1 MRVKVVTGRSLGQG
15 RGKELGKF
23 SKEYFDNV
31 SICELDPDDMK
42 AIGVEE
48 GSKVIIST
56 PQGSVTLRAVKSR
69 QAPHRGLVFIPYGPW
84 ASILM
89 NPDTQSSGMPSLKG
103 LDAEL
108 KSAGDG
114 EVMPLEKLLEK
125 LRRG

>member
-1 MRVKVVTGRSLGQG
+1 MRVKVITCRSLGQG

-48 GSKVIIST
+48 GSKVVIST

-89 NPDTQSSGMPSLKG
+89 SSDTQSSGMPSLKG

-108 KSAGDG
+108 KSTGDG
-114 EVMPLEKLLEK
+114 EVMSLEKLLEN

>member
-1 MRVKVVTGRSLGQG
+1 LRVKVVTGRSLGQG

-23 SKEYFDNV
+23 SNEYFDNV
-31 SICELDPDDMK
+31 SICELDPEDME

-48 GSKVIIST
+48 GSKVVIST

-69 QAPHRGLVFIPYGPW
+69 QAPLVFIPYGPW